1 MLLPLL
7 RGRRGLL
14 LLRLR
19 WRRPNGR
26 LRRLLRQLLA
36 RRPRLL
42 RLQLELGL
50 LHERRRQQLLR
61 LRWHRPKGRVRRL
74 LLTSNTGGGTSS
86 GGGSITT
93 STGTVVPMLMLEDT
107 VSEQPAIN
115 MPTRYD
121 SESLD
126 VEVLYDC
133 FDC

>member
-1 MLLPLL
+1 MLVLLPLL

-61 LRWHRPKGRVRRL
+61 LRWHRPNGRVRRL
-74 LLTSNTGGGTSS
+74 LLQGLARRLPLLPLLLPGEVRAQVGSRSDFGGRSAAAVRGRFNAK
-86 GGGSITT
+86 
-93 STGTVVPMLMLEDT
+93 L
-107 VSEQPAIN
+107 
-115 MPTRYD
+115 
-121 SESLD
+121 
-126 VEVLYDC
+126 
-133 FDC
+133 